1 MKKLNVIDIFAGCG
15 GLAEGFLKTGSY
27 NTLATVDWD
36 KSAVDNI
43 RNRFKTKWEYE
54 NAEEINLHFDIQ
66 RVDELFEGYKSVEY
80 GTSAGLDSLVGES
93 NVDIIIGGPPCQA
106 YSIAGRIR
114 DRNGMHD
121 DYRNYLFESYVKVVD
136 HYKPQLFVFENV
148 QGILSAKPGG
158 IKITDRIRADFKAIG
173 YSIYENLNAAMVN
186 TADFGV
192 PQIRKR
198 LIIVGLKDTE
208 FDKPQ
213 ENLSN
218 FYTNILAQFKE
229 PLHTVNDAIKDL
241 QKIYPTQEFR
251 YQGKKYSHQII
262 KDTSIANHIP
272 RYHSQRD
279 QNIFSEL
286 AVDFKSGRKKYP
298 DANSLIR
305 LYEERTGRTTSVH
318 KYHVL
323 EWDKPSNTIPAHLY
337 KDGLRHIHPDP
348 KQARSITVREAA
360 RIQTFD
366 DDYTFIGSM
375 GNQYKMIG
383 NAVPPKLAKHVGNA
397 IYQFLSERN

>member
-1 MKKLNVIDIFAGCG
+1 MKKLNIIDIFAGCG
-15 GLAEGFLKTGSY
+15 GLAEGFLKTGNY
-27 NTLATVDWD
+27 KTLATVDWD
-36 KSAVDNI
+36 KSTVDNI
-43 RNRFKTKWEYE
+43 RNRFRTRWDYE
-54 NAEEINLHFDIQ
+54 NAEEINLYFDIQ
-66 RVDELFEGYKSVEY
+66 RVDELFEGYNCVEY
-80 GTSAGLDSLVGES
+80 GTSPGLDALVGEA

-106 YSIAGRIR
+106 YSLAGRIR
-114 DRNGMHD
+114 DGNGMHD

-136 HYKPQLFVFENV
+136 HYKPKLFVFENV

-158 IKITDRIRADFKAIG
+158 TKITERIRADFKAIG
-173 YSIYENLNAAMVN
+173 YSIYENLKEAMVN

-192 PQIRKR
+192 PQVRKR
-198 LIIVGLKDTE
+198 LIILGLKDKE

-213 ENLSN
+213 DKLTN
-218 FYTNILAQFKE
+218 FYKNILPQFKE
-229 PLHTVNDAIKDL
+229 PVKTVRDAIKDL
-241 QKIYPTQEFR
+241 PKIYPTEEFR
-251 YQGKKYSHQII
+251 YLGKKYSHKII
-262 KDTSIANHIP
+262 NDTSVANHIP

-279 QNIFSEL
+279 QIIFSEL
-286 AVDFKSGRKKYP
+286 AVDFKNGRKKYP

-337 KDGLRHIHPDP
+337 KDGLRHIHPDN

-366 DDYTFIGSM
+366 DNYTFIGSM

-383 NAVPPKLAKHVGNA
+383 NAVPPRLAEHIGNA
-397 IYQFLSERN
+397 IFQFLIERN